1 MFRAP
6 YFIAEMSANHNGS
19 LKRARAIVKAAK
31 ETGADAIKLQT
42 YTPDTLTIDCHNEY
56 FRIQDPGSPWY
67 GRNLY
72 ELYKEAHMPWEWQEE
87 LFKLSHDLGITCF
100 STVYDR
106 SSVDF
111 LERLDCPFY
120 KIASFEITDLA
131 FIEYVAQTHKPII
144 MSTGMAEV
152 CEIKEA
158 VDAARSGG
166 CKDLVLLKCVSAYPA
181 PPDEMNLRTIPHMK
195 ELFQCQVGLSD
206 HTLGIGVSLG
216 AISLGAEVIER
227 HMTLRREDGGPDSGF
242 SLEPHEMKELVREG
256 CQLNKALGHVSY
268 GAGRREK
275 ASKDFRRSLFFV
287 RDLKKGQVITGEDIR
302 SIRPSH
308 GLQPKF
314 LPILIGRKAKKDIM
328 RGTPVSWELVE

>member
-1 MFRAP
+1 MLSAP
-6 YFIAEMSANHNGS
+6 FFIAEMSANHNGS
-19 LKRARAIVKAAK
+19 LERAKAIIKAAK
-31 ETGADAIKLQT
+31 EAGADAIKLQT

-56 FRIQDPGSPWY
+56 FLIHDPKSPWY

-72 ELYKEAHMPWEWQEE
+72 ELYKEAHMPWKWQKE
-87 LFKLSHDLGITCF
+87 LFALSRDLGINCF
-100 STVYDR
+100 STAYDK

-111 LERLDCPFY
+111 LEALGCPFY

-131 FIEYVAQTHKPII
+131 FIEYVGKTQKPII
-144 MSTGMAEV
+144 MSTGMAGI

-166 CKDLVLLKCVSAYPA
+166 CKELILLKCVSAYPA

-195 ELFQCQVGLSD
+195 ELFKCKVGISD

-216 AISLGAEVIER
+216 AIALGAEVIER
-227 HMTLRREDGGPDSGF
+227 HMTLSRRDGGPDSSF

-256 CQLNKALGHVSY
+256 RQLKEALGSVNY

-275 ASKDFRRSLFFV
+275 ASKNFRRSLFFV
-287 RDLKKGQVITGEDIR
+287 RDLKRGQVITEEDVR
-302 SIRPSH
+302 SIRPAH
-308 GLQPKF
+308 GLLPKF
-314 LPILIGRKAKKDIM
+314 LSIVVGRRAKEDIP
-328 RGTPVSWELVE
+328 RGTPVSWDLVE